1 MELQAAAN
9 GVVTFMPALEWGV
22 FVVQGRTVGVAFDYC
37 ASAEDAAAQK
47 RSRIQLHLDPAA
59 ALELAR
65 ALTAHANTVG
75 QQPTGAGLTS
85 GL

>member
-1 MELQAAAN
+1 MEPQTDAN
-9 GVVTFMPALEWGV
+9 GIVTFVPALEWGV
-22 FVVQGRTVGVAFDYC
+22 FVVQNRTVGVAFDYC

-59 ALELAR
+59 AMELAR
-65 ALTAHANTVG
+65 ALAAHASG
-75 QQPTGAGLTS
+75 LQQHTGRGMTS